1 MYVCIYVY
9 LFEYLYR
16 TVFCG
21 FIVFKGGG
29 VRADYIA
36 YFLSVLNLIEE
47 ILRIYR
53 CKCLFT
59 CFIINSLY
67 CSLS

>member
-29 VRADYIA
+29 AIADYIA
-36 YFLSVLNLIEE
+36 YSLSVLNLIEE
-47 ILRIYR
+47 ILRI
-53 CKCLFT
+53 
-59 CFIINSLY
+59 
-67 CSLS
+67 